1 MAGHDTGATRA
12 RVVLIGPMGAGKTT
26 IGKRVAKALAAEF
39 VDSDAEFVRMHGPI
53 AAYFDR
59 HGEDAFRREERS
71 IVERQVGRDVVLS
84 LGGGAVLDPATQA
97 DLADVPVVLLTTTA
111 EAVAS
116 RLGSGVR
123 PLVRGGVADWTRL
136 HEARRPTYDA
146 LADHT
151 VDTSRRPI
159 TLIAAEVADWVR
171 DRHRAEHPPFDDATA
186 AGGPAPTESAA
197 ETGRPS
203 GRQS

>member
-12 RVVLIGPMGAGKTT
+12 RVVFIGPMGAGKTT
-26 IGKRVAKALAAEF
+26 IGKRVAKSLAAAF
-39 VDSDAEFVRMHGPI
+39 ADSDTEFVRRHGPI
-53 AAYFDR
+53 AAYFDL
-59 HGEDAFRREERS
+59 HGEAAFRREERS
-71 IVERQVGRDVVLS
+71 IVEHQVRRDVVLS

-97 DLADVPVVLLTTTA
+97 DLESVPVVLLTTTA

-123 PLVRGGVADWTRL
+123 PLVRGGVADWTRI
-136 HEARRPTYDA
+136 HEARRPIYEA

-159 TLIAAEVADWVR
+159 TLIAAEIAEWLR
-171 DRHRAEHPPFDDATA
+171 DRPAPRTDDATA
-186 AGGPAPTESAA
+186 AGGPAPTEPAA
-197 ETGRPS
+197 ATGRPS